1 MNTVQQRGIL
11 RASDETTWKGKCFI
25 KRFLSAW
32 QALPMASQECAD
44 FLTLSTTKLKTHSP
58 QKRRILAMEFRC
70 RYYPFSSVT
79 GRRTDIKGL

>member
-32 QALPMASQECAD
+32 QALPMAPQECAD
-44 FLTLSTTKLKTHSP
+44 VLTPSTTNLKNHSP

>member
-11 RASDETTWKGKCFI
+11 RASDETTWKGKYFI

-32 QALPMASQECAD
+32 QALPMAPQQCAD
-44 FLTLSTTKLKTHSP
+44 VLTPTTTKLKNHSP
-58 QKRRILAMEFRC
+58 QKRWILAIEFRSL
-70 RYYPFSSVT
+70 YYHFSSVT